1 MESEDREG
9 GLYKDTPRSVMF
21 GRVPLGG
28 IPGLLVEHWALKIGD
43 IWWEVS
49 GPGGDHITKWTK
61 MFYEIRQTEGEKS
74 GSLAAPSV
82 IKQPSNCQILG
93 IFIVIVILFSL
104 MIMSVL
110 GLLFK
115 ESENQTWFAFLMV
128 VFTAMLGLAI
138 DGFIT
143 EVITQPWLDGGKV
156 MQTGNSNDPTLFGLT
171 RKTDTEIKEFN
182 SKYKTKHP
190 MYLVT
195 DRNCQHYVRDLLTF
209 LMEGEKQWRDLPL
222 LEAPEVFRVGL
233 GMDI

>member
-1 MESEDREG
+1 MESKDREG

-43 IWWEVS
+43 TWWEVS

-61 MFYEIRQTEGEKS
+61 MFYEIRPTKGEKS

-82 IKQPSNCQILG
+82 VGQSSNCQRLG
-93 IFIVIVILFSL
+93 IFICIYAFLVILGGGRIVSVLELKKSDENHNWFTFVIVVSSAL
-104 MIMSVL
+104 L
-110 GLLFK
+110 GLL
-115 ESENQTWFAFLMV
+115 
-128 VFTAMLGLAI
+128 
-138 DGFIT
+138 IT
-143 EVITQPWLDGGKV
+143 GVTTRPWSDGGKA
-156 MQTGNSNDPTLFGLT
+156 MQTGDSNDPTLFGLT

-182 SKYKTKHP
+182 SEYKTKHP

-222 LEAPEVFRVGL
+222 LDAPEVFRVGL

>member
-1 MESEDREG
+1 MESKDREG

-43 IWWEVS
+43 TWWEVS

-61 MFYEIRQTEGEKS
+61 MFYEIRPTTGEKS

-82 IKQPSNCQILG
+82 IKQDSNCQILMT
-93 IFIVIVILFSL
+93 FIAIVILVL
-104 MIMSVL
+104 LVIMSVL

-115 ESENQTWFAFLMV
+115 ESENQTCFAFLMV
-128 VFTAMLGLAI
+128 VYTAMLGVMT
-138 DGFIT
+138 G
-143 EVITQPWLDGGKV
+143 VITRPWLDGGKA
-156 MQTGNSNDPTLFGLT
+156 MQTGDSNDPTLFGLT

-222 LEAPEVFRVGL
+222 LDAPEVFRVGL

>member
-43 IWWEVS
+43 NWWEVS

-61 MFYEIRQTEGEKS
+61 MFYEIRPTKGEKS

-82 IKQPSNCQILG
+82 IKQDSNCQILMT
-93 IFIVIVILFSL
+93 FIAIVILVL
-104 MIMSVL
+104 LVIMSVL

-115 ESENQTWFAFLMV
+115 ESENQTCCAFLMV
-128 VFTAMLGLAI
+128 VYTAMLGVMT
-138 DGFIT
+138 G
-143 EVITQPWLDGGKV
+143 VITRPWLDGGKA
-156 MQTGNSNDPTLFGLT
+156 MQTGDSNDPTLFGLT

>member
-1 MESEDREG
+1 MES
-9 GLYKDTPRSVMF
+9 KDTPRSVMF

-61 MFYEIRQTEGEKS
+61 MFYEIRQTKGEKS

-82 IKQPSNCQILG
+82 IKQDSNCQILMTL
-93 IFIVIVILFSL
+93 IWIVILVL
-104 MIMSVL
+104 LVIMSVL

-128 VFTAMLGLAI
+128 VYTAILGVMT
-138 DGFIT
+138 G
-143 EVITQPWLDGGKV
+143 VITRPWLDGGKA
-156 MQTGNSNDPTLFGLT
+156 MQTGDSNDPTLFGLT

-195 DRNCQHYVRDLLTF
+195 DRNCQHYVKDLLTF